1 LLLLLLLLLL
11 LQEGYSMPFMAD
23 DQGFVA
29 ARVNASHLVL
39 HYYTASH
46 AAPVYTAVLA
56 QQR

>member
-1 LLLLLLLLLL
+1 MLWLLLLL
-11 LQEGYSMPFMAD
+11 LQEGYNMPFMAD

-46 AAPVYTAVLA
+46 VAPVYTAVLA